1 MKVTTGW
8 LSPPDA
14 IGGLDH
20 LGTQTP
26 CQLIY
31 QQLLPGITNVTDR
44 ARYYSLY
51 PWLIWSFDKRHPNAD
66 AGRFVELFRRADFLL
81 TLIAERHAQATG
93 EPDFLHGAAM
103 VGRTQLPTAF
113 ERLESDGVIDL
124 DEFATREKVQ
134 TRYFKAKLGGL
145 GQYYLGTL
153 VELQL
158 LDTAN
163 KEWIEYTSELGL
175 PIAEA
180 VESDVTKPK
189 ADQFWRIVESG
200 SVTAKDLN
208 ALSSFCPCGL
218 KPGTKEHAL
227 LEELFFVDREEYA
240 ESGSQRRASIA
251 MLLHLA
257 SSLVSRPDA
266 ELEVG
271 TFRSAVYTGHLPG
284 GESWSVPRSLA
295 DTAKWWGIYQANELL
310 SISFLS
316 LLASALYELERSQAN
331 GDTPFQ
337 TIEQLA
343 DFIATGPIGR
353 KIVRAAGTDA
363 YEEYVAKLRKTSPA
377 LGDWENPK
385 HEQQLAE
392 ELLGSQR
399 RNHEE
404 GDPGMLVQI
413 AFELLALLATRLES
427 SENPYEGLLISGDD
441 LHRYPINLQTYKRR
455 TKTWQQ
461 ATVREV
467 LRDLVHWSLVTHLHV
482 SLRKLR
488 QTGRSTFR
496 FRPGELGL
504 ELTDDVPPPTR
515 TTPRFNTTTQ
525 MLVDLG
531 ALRPLTNDRRG
542 AMEVTA
548 LGRSWLERH
557 LG

>member
-1 MKVTTGW
+1 MKVSTGW

-51 PWLIWSFDKRHPNAD
+51 PWLIWSFDKRYPGAS

-103 VGRTQLPTAF
+103 VGRTQLRAAF
-113 ERLESDGVIDL
+113 ERLESDKVIDL
-124 DEFATREKVQ
+124 NEFATRENVQ

-153 VELQL
+153 AELRL

-180 VESDVTKPK
+180 LESAVTKPK
-189 ADQFWRIVESG
+189 ADRLWRIVESG
-200 SVTAKDLN
+200 SVTAKDLD
-208 ALSSFCPCGL
+208 ALSPFCPCGL
-218 KPGTKEHAL
+218 KPGTQEHAL
-227 LEELFFVDREEYA
+227 LEELFFVDKEEYA

-266 ELEVG
+266 EFEVG
-271 TFRSAVYTGHLPG
+271 TFRSAAYTGHLPG
-284 GESWSVPRSLA
+284 GALWSIPRGLA
-295 DTAKWWGIYQANELL
+295 DTRKWWGIYQANELL

-316 LLASALYELERSQAN
+316 LLASALYELERNRAN
-331 GDTPFQ
+331 SDMPFQ
-337 TIEQLA
+337 TVEQLA

-353 KIVRAAGTDA
+353 KVVRAIGTDS
-363 YEEYVAKLRKTSPA
+363 YEEYVAKLRKISPA
-377 LGDWENPK
+377 LSDWENPK

-399 RNHEE
+399 RSHEE
-404 GDPGMLVQI
+404 SDPGVLLQI
-413 AFELLALLATRLES
+413 AFELLTLLAIRLES
-427 SENPYEGLLISGDD
+427 SESPYEGLLISGDD
-441 LHRYPINLQTYKRR
+441 LHRYPINLQTYKNR
-455 TKTWQQ
+455 TRIWQQ
-461 ATVREV
+461 SAVREV
-467 LRDLVHWSLVTHLHV
+467 LHDLVHWCLVTHLHV

-515 TTPRFNTTTQ
+515 TTPRFNTTIQ

-548 LGRSWLERH
+548 LGHSWLERYH
-557 LG
+557 G